1 MEQQHLPLGPS
12 KNIMQCWFLIHINVP
27 TAKLIE
33 MTRDEDRFATTHLLT
48 RQQAMILLTW
58 VRKHRSGLRV
68 CEACGS
74 PHHQTS
80 RSRQC
85 PFDVPP
91 SHPIV
96 ATTSSDRD
104 MMNEINDLQR
114 LGDEQL
120 REAARNQ
127 HPPETCPTCGLP
139 GHSRSSNPACP
150 FRALSKKQFMASRL
164 PASEDYTRI
173 RSLDAI
179 VRPTYRNV
187 LITNIRAKSDYLRR
201 TMTRLQL
208 FLLDNATH
216 HPDQV
221 QPFLFTQDGFYLMTQ
236 LTHGHLNAFLER
248 SDECMPDPVLTHW
261 HEFNQDLINVATYDT
276 PGHITVLSMAC
287 KLQASANRNHITEN
301 FEGRI
306 KKFVK
311 FRFAVDGEAPPS
323 RSLATI
329 KDYVYQNFAMVT
341 RNMEPLPVEIPER
354 HRPLTVLVLNDLWAM
369 KPPQLPMITQET
381 LRADPGRH
389 LPILRTILDVY
400 DHYRAT
406 NDDENDVEVPSFT
419 LLPLP
424 SSKPRFVDVT
434 PENVI
439 SLTGSRQS
447 PNNQVTRLP
456 PFLPKL
462 HVFWQVFAFEK
473 LGYPSFESLHRAWI
487 RGHFFSGVMRTDCLC
502 PPTSWS

>member
-1 MEQQHLPLGPS
+1 MEQQHLPLGAS

-33 MTRDEDRFATTHLLT
+33 MIRDVDRFATTHLLT

-58 VRKHRSGLRV
+58 VRKHRS
-68 CEACGS
+68 A
-74 PHHQTS
+74 
-80 RSRQC
+80 
-85 PFDVPP
+85 
-91 SHPIV
+91 IV

-248 SDECMPDPVLTHW
+248 SDECVPDPVLTHW

-276 PGHITVLSMAC
+276 PGHTTVLSMAC
-287 KLQASANRNHITEN
+287 
-301 FEGRI
+301 RI

-323 RSLATI
+323 RNLAII

-354 HRPLTVLVLNDLWAM
+354 HRPLTVLVLNELWAM
-369 KPPQLPMITQET
+369 KPPQLPTITQET

-447 PNNQVTRLP
+447 PNIQVTRLP
-456 PFLPKL
+456 PFLRKL

-473 LGYPSFESLHRAWI
+473 LGYPRYMDRCRRDNVERKKRALG
-487 RGHFFSGVMRTDCLC
+487 R
-502 PPTSWS
+502 

>member
-1 MEQQHLPLGPS
+1 MEQQHLPLGAS

-33 MTRDEDRFATTHLLT
+33 MIRDVDRFATTHT
-48 RQQAMILLTW
+48 DTPASHDPAN
-58 VRKHRSGLRV
+58 VGLRV

-127 HPPETCPTCGLP
+127 HPSETCPTCGLP

-179 VRPTYRNV
+179 VRPTYRNI

-208 FLLDNATH
+208 FLLDYATH
-216 HPDQV
+216 HPYQV
-221 QPFLFTQDGFYLMTQ
+221 LPFLITQNGFYLMTQ
-236 LTHGHLNAFLER
+236 LTSGHLNAFLER
-248 SDECMPDPVLTHW
+248 SDKRVPGTVLTHW

-276 PGHITVLSMAC
+276 PGRYHRA
-287 KLQASANRNHITEN
+287 N

-311 FRFAVDGEAPPS
+311 FRFAVDCEAPPS
-323 RSLATI
+323 RNLAII

-354 HRPLTVLVLNDLWAM
+354 HKPLTVLVLNELWAM
-369 KPPQLPMITQET
+369 KPPQ
-381 LRADPGRH
+381 
-389 LPILRTILDVY
+389 
-400 DHYRAT
+400 
-406 NDDENDVEVPSFT
+406 
-419 LLPLP
+419 
-424 SSKPRFVDVT
+424 
-434 PENVI
+434 
-439 SLTGSRQS
+439 
-447 PNNQVTRLP
+447 
-456 PFLPKL
+456 
-462 HVFWQVFAFEK
+462 
-473 LGYPSFESLHRAWI
+473 
-487 RGHFFSGVMRTDCLC
+487 
-502 PPTSWS
+502 